1 VVYDQLPEIEAYH
14 SQIKQLFINLI
25 SNAVKF
31 KKPNE
36 RPVIKITSEL
46 VTHSAFPD
54 LPMAKGVTYAK
65 ILVKD
70 NGIGFEQEYSERI
83 FMIFQR
89 LNARAEY
96 AGSGIGLS
104 ICKKIVDNHHGF
116 IFADGIIDVGA
127 TFTVLLPQKQ
137 G

>member
-1 VVYDQLPEIEAYH
+1 
-14 SQIKQLFINLI
+14 
-25 SNAVKF
+25 
-31 KKPNE
+31 
-36 RPVIKITSEL
+36 
-46 VTHSAFPD
+46 
-54 LPMAKGVTYAK
+54 
-65 ILVKD
+65 
-70 NGIGFEQEYSERI
+70 
-83 FMIFQR
+83 MIFQR